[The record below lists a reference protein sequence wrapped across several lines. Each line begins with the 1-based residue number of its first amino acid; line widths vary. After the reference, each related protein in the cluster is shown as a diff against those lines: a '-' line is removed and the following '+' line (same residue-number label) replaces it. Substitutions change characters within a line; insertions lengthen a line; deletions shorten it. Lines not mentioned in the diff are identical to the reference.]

1 MPLPTKIL
9 TLTITCRAKLLN
21 ADWLRKRAFFLNHE
35 GAFGHQEGMITW
47 YWLAEHAC
55 RSPTL
60 LIPHVLWR
68 KAWYKDLPSLG
79 MYLLFHT
86 NWFIMSSEQTAQS
99 QSVGDRLQK
108 RVRLFRYSHWL
119 PRKSILKLA
128 NWIFANLHHMR
139 ARKRRSIRKLKKA
152 SHTFEHWYLRNILA
166 KFHKNPS
173 NLGALLTCLKQGN
186 LRRNKARVLAS

>member
-47 YWLAEHAC
+47 YWLAEHAR

-68 KAWYKDLPSLG
+68 KAWYKDLPSLR
-79 MYLLFHT
+79 MNLFFHT
-86 NWFIMSSEQTAQS
+86 NSFIISSYGMHFLLCEKGTCIQAGFVKLRHRYGQVATIKMA
-99 QSVGDRLQK
+99 LQNK
-108 RVRLFRYSHWL
+108 LSFYFFQIITQENF
-119 PRKSILKLA
+119 PRPGM
-128 NWIFANLHHMR
+128 IF
-139 ARKRRSIRKLKKA
+139 
-152 SHTFEHWYLRNILA
+152 NILL
-166 KFHKNPS
+166 HTHDSLCS
-173 NLGALLTCLKQGN
+173 NH
-186 LRRNKARVLAS
+186 RF